1 MAHIS
6 SAMIDVAYF
15 SMEIMLESDIPTYS
29 GGLGVLAGDILRSCA
44 DTKTPALGV
53 SLVYSGGVIKQHIE
67 HDGTQSFLDVP
78 WSKNDQ
84 LTKLT
89 DRITLSIHGE
99 DVSVGVWR
107 YDIVGLS
114 GYVVPVFLLDTDLPG
129 NSLFARSITQHLYED
144 KADIRLSQE
153 IILGV
158 GGVYMLKK
166 LGYSHINTYHM
177 NEGHCAFVPLA
188 LLEDHAYNDDEV
200 RARCTF
206 TSHTPIPEG
215 HDIFDYEFAYQ
226 YAEKYLP
233 WHIRDIAGQD
243 KLHMTHLASTMSKK
257 SFAVSE
263 KHEKVMGH
271 IFPNLEFHHIT
282 NGVHHRSWIHPSFQD
297 VYETYIP
304 GSLEDPSKLRNN
316 ISKVPDDVL
325 WYTHQQCKA
334 ELIHYIQNHSQHTGD
349 DVFDSETLTI
359 ALGRRPVPYKRPLLL
374 YHDIERLVS
383 LGSGKLQIVQCGKSH
398 PNDHSSQETI
408 QNLFSIARSL
418 RGIVRITYIENYSPH
433 IARMLVSGAD
443 VWLNTPMQ
451 PLEASGTSGMKA
463 SLNGLVNLSI
473 PDGWWLEAMR
483 MDPQSG
489 YTIGKE
495 IAGLEAQFDNDADAQ
510 SLYNCLENDI
520 LPAYYNQ
527 RSAWITTM
535 KKSIALG
542 GYFNTHRCVKE
553 YAKNAWSRNP

>member
-1 MAHIS
+1 MAHVS
-6 SAMIDVAYF
+6 SALIDVAYF

-44 DTKTPALGV
+44 DSKIPALGM
-53 SLVYSGGVIKQHIE
+53 SLVYSGGVIKQHIQ

-89 DRITLSIHGE
+89 ERITLTIRGE
-99 DVSVGVWR
+99 DVIVGVWR

-114 GYVVPVFLLDTDLPG
+114 GHVIPVYLLDTDLPG
-129 NSLFARSITQHLYED
+129 NSDFARSITQHLYED
-144 KADIRLSQE
+144 KADIRLCQE
-153 IILGV
+153 VVLGV
-158 GGVYMLKK
+158 GGVYMLKR
-166 LGYSHINTYHM
+166 LGHTHINSYHM

-188 LLEDHAYNDDEV
+188 LLEDHAYNDEDV

-233 WHIRDIAGQD
+233 WHIRDIAGHD

-263 KHEKVMGH
+263 KHEKVMKH
-271 IFPNLEFHHIT
+271 LFPHLDFNHVT
-282 NGVHHRSWIHPSFQD
+282 NGVHHRTWIHPSFQD

-304 GSLEDPSKLRNN
+304 GSLEDPSKLRSH

-325 WYTHQQCKA
+325 WHTHQQCKE
-334 ELIHYIQNHSQHTGD
+334 ELVTYINNHSHHTGNEI
-349 DVFDSETLTI
+349 FDTETCMI

-374 YHDIERLVS
+374 YHDVERL
-383 LGSGKLQIVQCGKSH
+383 LKIGSGRIQIVQCGKSH
-398 PNDHSSQETI
+398 PHDQASQETI
-408 QNLFSIARSL
+408 RQLFSIAHML
-418 RGIVRITYIENYSPH
+418 RGKIRISYIENYSPH

-463 SLNGLVNLSI
+463 AMNGVINLSV
-473 PDGWWLEAMR
+473 PDGWWLEATR
-483 MDPQSG
+483 IDPRAG
-489 YTIGKE
+489 YSIGKE
-495 IAGLEAQFDNDADAQ
+495 IEGLEAQFDNDADAH
-510 SLYNCLENDI
+510 SLYNCLEEGI
-520 LPAYYNQ
+520 LPTFYDQ
-527 RSAWITTM
+527 RSEWISFM
-535 KKSIALG
+535 KRSIALG

-553 YAKNAWSRNP
+553 YARTAWSKNP